1 MSYWIMD
8 NKSIM
13 RTMRFTVGLSN
24 HIIIPTRICIFSNI
38 YHINYVMMEIELSLC
53 ENDISNQ
60 SSVNNINLK
69 WLNEYATS
77 IFYSNFE

>member
-1 MSYWIMD
+1 
-8 NKSIM
+8 
-13 RTMRFTVGLSN
+13 
-24 HIIIPTRICIFSNI
+24 
-38 YHINYVMMEIELSLC
+38 MMEIELSLY